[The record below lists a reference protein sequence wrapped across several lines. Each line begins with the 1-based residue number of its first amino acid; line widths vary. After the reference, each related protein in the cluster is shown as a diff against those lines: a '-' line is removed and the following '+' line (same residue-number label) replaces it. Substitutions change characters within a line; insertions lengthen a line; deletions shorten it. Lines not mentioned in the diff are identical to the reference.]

1 MKRLGM
7 VLLGLM
13 FWSMNTLAQ
22 DARPSDPDEP
32 CYIGKANAYGKYS
45 ELVQRLDCHDDH
57 ERYGKGREYYDDEY
71 WHGGEH
77 CGNKGM
83 NGYWV
88 YVSPT
93 WFVWERRRYVRHDEG
108 PMMDSHDE
116 WMCAEYEDSDLDLG
130 INELTRFICTATDYD
145 LGKSLLKW
153 GDVSVCRERN
163 DAHDDPR
170 AYKYEHRRSN
180 ESTIRHYNWH
190 GPR

>member
-22 DARPSDPDEP
+22 YATRPSDPDED
-32 CYIGKANAYGKYS
+32 CYIGKANAYGRYS

-93 WFVWERRRYVRHDEG
+93 WFVWEQRTDWDGQRDMWSSSVEEAWCQGYESREEFMKRTGVYFCSKWSAICRHESIG
-108 PMMDSHDE
+108 NCSLDSIGRLFN
-116 WMCAEYEDSDLDLG
+116 CIY
-130 INELTRFICTATDYD
+130 
-145 LGKSLLKW
+145 
-153 GDVSVCRERN
+153 
-163 DAHDDPR
+163 R
-170 AYKYEHRRSN
+170 AAWE
-180 ESTIRHYNWH
+180 
-190 GPR
+190 